1 MSSNL
6 QSIHDALKEYAE
18 KTGIDLPSN
27 PFAHRLETCD
37 SVEAIVGLLEGQMK
51 EFKEYREG
59 NRRLINWVLPVVEV
73 VHSLSDVIGEVVSL
87 VSRPGS
93 PSAPFDLFLASPV
106 SFSTRKGNICWRQR
120 SSRGLCTPCSYR
132 PDRPDILDHQA
143 AKGVSSSYDALGD
156 LFECIGRFLNRLQIY
171 TAITLTPSMRDIIVR
186 IMVEILSA
194 LALARKQIKVGR
206 FSA

>member
-93 PSAPFDLFLASPV
+93 PSAPFDRFYCISSLLFHPQRQYLLASTF
-106 SFSTRKGNICWRQR
+106 FSRFVYPLQLPAR
-120 SSRGLCTPCSYR
+120 SP
-132 PDRPDILDHQA
+132 
-143 AKGVSSSYDALGD
+143 
-156 LFECIGRFLNRLQIY
+156 
-171 TAITLTPSMRDIIVR
+171 
-186 IMVEILSA
+186 
-194 LALARKQIKVGR
+194 
-206 FSA
+206 